1 MSKILPF
8 RLALTLLVLSSPAA
22 LSAQTYV
29 GNLDGV
35 SPQSTFEGLVQQSL
49 QSAGIGWTKITGAN
63 VVVFDN
69 TNNVVINLTGQ
80 GFDNFA
86 VEYRTGVPLV
96 ANSTYTLSFTMGYVS
111 GDYTGKANY
120 NMWLYTYGDI
130 TSYTYLNSTSGS
142 AVASNGGAFAT
153 TNPSGSLTASVTFTT
168 GAVVS
173 GDQIVVQWSSTND
186 GTTQFVDANYFG
198 FDNVTLSYVSAVPE
212 PSTYAAIF
220 GACALGFAFW
230 RRRQSAAP

>member
-1 MSKILPF
+1 MNNFLS
-8 RLALTLLVLSSPAA
+8 RLLLVAGSLSLAA
-22 LSAQTYV
+22 TLTAQTYV

-35 SPQSTFEGLVQQSL
+35 SSQSTFEGLTQQSL
-49 QSAGIGWTKITGAN
+49 QSAGIGWTKTTGAN

-80 GFDNFA
+80 GFDSFA

-130 TSYTYLNSTSGS
+130 TSYTYLNSASGS
-142 AVASNGGAFAT
+142 AVPSNGGAFAT
-153 TNPSGSLTASVTFTT
+153 TNPNGSLTASVTYTT

-198 FDNVTLSYVSAVPE
+198 FDNVKLSYVSAVPE
-212 PSTYAAIF
+212 PSTYAALL
-220 GACALGFAFW
+220 GAGALGVALW
-230 RRRQSAAP
+230 RRRIAAT